1 MPSATPANLA
11 ARERLRDHQTTA
23 ARAVAALSAA
33 VAGLDATSTHRN
45 KFVAAQDS
53 FVAAMRVSGVNVP
66 KWQGIQLLTRVISI
80 SARWWDSG

>member
-45 KFVAAQDS
+45 KLVAAQDS
-53 FVAAMRVSGVNVP
+53 FVAAMEGN
-66 KWQGIQLLTRVISI
+66 GLLGAGTEPPRLAPEGGRS
-80 SARWWDSG
+80 WP